1 LNDRV
6 QAQVEELAENR
17 VRMTVQVPSH
27 DVHHAVEHAT
37 SDLADRV
44 KIPGFRKGKV
54 PQQVL
59 MQRIG
64 RERVMTEAVESH
76 IGGWFWNAATRTR
89 VRPVAQPEFD
99 FQLPAS
105 DHEDWEFVATF
116 PVQALPALPD
126 WSTLEVGAIEPS
138 VPEELVQEE
147 LDELRYTVAEL
158 VPVEGR
164 PVQPEDTVIADLVTP
179 GGETRRDYVIEL
191 GRGTVVDE
199 IELALVGMSEGESKD
214 VTFELA
220 DGATQTVSLTV
231 KAIKEK
237 VLPQIDDELARSASE
252 FDTLAEL
259 RADIEERL
267 LEEISAEVEAQ
278 FEADVADALVAASN
292 VQASGALVADRTR
305 AMITSL
311 ARRAEAMGVTLD
323 SYLALSGQEP
333 DALVA
338 RLQEEAARSLARE
351 LVLEAAAD
359 SLGIVVDDER
369 VESLVRE
376 QAEILD
382 EDPDAQL
389 QRLRESGRFEQ
400 LREDL
405 CLSDALK
412 RIAAEV
418 KRIPREL
425 AEAREQIWTP
435 EKEKQQPE
443 TKLWTPGQ

>member
-237 VLPQIDDELARSASE
+237 VLPEIDDELARSASE

>member
-351 LVLEAAAD
+351 LVLEAAAG

>member
-1 LNDRV
+1 LNNRV

-27 DVHHAVEHAT
+27 DVHHAVEHAA

-59 MQRIG
+59 IQRIG

-76 IGGWFWNAATRTR
+76 IGGWFWNAASRTR
-89 VRPVAQPEFD
+89 VRPVAQPEYD
-99 FQLPAS
+99 FELPAS
-105 DHEDWEFVATF
+105 DREDWQFVATF
-116 PVQALPALPD
+116 PVQALPELPD
-126 WSTLEVGAIEPS
+126 WSTLEVGAVEPS

-147 LDELRYTVAEL
+147 LDELRDTVAEL

-164 PVQPEDTVIADLVTP
+164 PVVPEDTVVADLVSP

-199 IELALVGMSEGESKD
+199 IEAALVGMSAGETKD
-214 VTFELA
+214 VTFELG
-220 DGATQTVSLTV
+220 DGSSQTLSITV
-231 KAIKEK
+231 KEIKEK
-237 VLPQIDDELARSASE
+237 VLPDVDDELARSASE

-259 RADIEERL
+259 RADIEGRL
-267 LEEISAEVEAQ
+267 LEEITEEVEAE
-278 FEADVADALVAASN
+278 FRSDVADALAAASK
-292 VQASGALVADRTR
+292 VQPSDALVAERTR
-305 AMITSL
+305 AMLTTF
-311 ARRAEAMGVTLD
+311 ARRAESMGIPFE
-323 SYLALSGQEP
+323 SYLALSGQDPNE
-333 DALVA
+333 LVA
-338 RLQEEAARSLARE
+338 RLQEEAQRSISRE

-359 SLGIVVDDER
+359 QLGIAVEDER
-369 VESLVRE
+369 IESLVRE
-376 QAEILD
+376 QAEAFD
-382 EDPDAQL
+382 QDPDEQL
-389 QRLRESGRFEQ
+389 QRLRETGRFEQ

-405 CLSDALK
+405 RLRDALD

-425 AEAREQIWTP
+425 ADARERIWTP

-443 TKLWTPGQ
+443 TKLWTPGS

>member
-1 LNDRV
+1 
-6 QAQVEELAENR
+6 
-17 VRMTVQVPSH
+17 
-27 DVHHAVEHAT
+27 
-37 SDLADRV
+37 
-44 KIPGFRKGKV
+44 
-54 PQQVL
+54 
-59 MQRIG
+59 
-64 RERVMTEAVESH
+64 
-76 IGGWFWNAATRTR
+76 
-89 VRPVAQPEFD
+89 
-99 FQLPAS
+99 
-105 DHEDWEFVATF
+105 
-116 PVQALPALPD
+116 
-126 WSTLEVGAIEPS
+126 
-138 VPEELVQEE
+138 LV
-147 LDELRYTVAEL
+147 EL

-237 VLPQIDDELARSASE
+237 VLPEIDDELARSASE

>member
-1 LNDRV
+1 MNDRV

-237 VLPQIDDELARSASE
+237 VLPEIDDELARSASE

-278 FEADVADALVAASN
+278 FEADVADALVTASN

-359 SLGIVVDDER
+359 NLGIVVDDER

-405 CLSDALK
+405 RLSDALK

>member
-37 SDLADRV
+37 SDLADRI

-237 VLPQIDDELARSASE
+237 VLPEIDDELARSASE

>member
-1 LNDRV
+1 
-6 QAQVEELAENR
+6 
-17 VRMTVQVPSH
+17 
-27 DVHHAVEHAT
+27 
-37 SDLADRV
+37 
-44 KIPGFRKGKV
+44 
-54 PQQVL
+54 
-59 MQRIG
+59 
-64 RERVMTEAVESH
+64 
-76 IGGWFWNAATRTR
+76 
-89 VRPVAQPEFD
+89 
-99 FQLPAS
+99 
-105 DHEDWEFVATF
+105 
-116 PVQALPALPD
+116 
-126 WSTLEVGAIEPS
+126 
-138 VPEELVQEE
+138 
-147 LDELRYTVAEL
+147 
-158 VPVEGR
+158 
-164 PVQPEDTVIADLVTP
+164 
-179 GGETRRDYVIEL
+179 
-191 GRGTVVDE
+191 
-199 IELALVGMSEGESKD
+199 
-214 VTFELA
+214 
-220 DGATQTVSLTV
+220 
-231 KAIKEK
+231 
-237 VLPQIDDELARSASE
+237 LARSASE